1 MKFKASLVKE
11 EKDNALSYSISSRP
25 VTEGRHIPLTQKGV
39 ENLVRVSRW
48 RDTREEP
55 ECHREKRR
63 QDMVER
69 LQRTSTKDH
78 ERWGR

>member
-1 MKFKASLVKE
+1 MKGQPREGRERQCLVI
-11 EKDNALSYSISSRP
+11 LQTSRP
-25 VTEGRHIPLTQKGV
+25 VTEGRHTPLAQKGV

-69 LQRTSTKDH
+69 LQRTSTKDR
-78 ERWGR
+78 ERWGG

>member
-1 MKFKASLVKE
+1 MKGQPREGRERQCLVI
-11 EKDNALSYSISSRP
+11 LHTSRP
-25 VTEGRHIPLTQKGV
+25 VTEGRHTPLAQKGV

-69 LQRTSTKDH
+69 LQRTSTKDR
-78 ERWGR
+78 ERWGG